1 MGQAVRFPALAGA
14 MLMLGLGAGTLIP
27 VGVRW
32 LGGRYARNGVIE
44 HSKSAVVDGVLQDPE
59 AEASAAVLTSG
70 PPLRLASASST
81 APAQSFENHSVS
93 ADADRSAVCGIIR
106 SVFPDA
112 DDETVNVW
120 AETFSGMSAVEIRDV
135 LEQKR
140 AISGSLDSIFT
151 PGLRPLTD
159 LPAMAAES
167 LGVVSSARQAER
179 QASEFNLRNAWT
191 VGYRR
196 RLVLPAV
203 QSANENTGAIGGQD
217 FIDFSSGRV
226 LKSPYLLHAAIAGDA
241 LQMFLLE
248 GGQVTR
254 RGDFVRLSD
263 GRVGIRTA
271 GGERA
276 LADSPVTDATARLR
290 ILEHGELQCSLST
303 DQWVGCGR
311 AAVVEVLRPD
321 LLTTTDGVLF
331 EAKNSGDVWRSVSS
345 GAVYLQPGR
354 VEISNVD
361 ASEELLRLEALDR
374 GDGISDPTSR

>member
-1 MGQAVRFPALAGA
+1 
-14 MLMLGLGAGTLIP
+14 MLMLGLAAGTFIP
-27 VGVRW
+27 VGMRW
-32 LGGRYARNGVIE
+32 LGGRYARNSVIE
-44 HSKSAVVDGVLQDPE
+44 HSTSAVVDGVLQDTE
-59 AEASAAVLTSG
+59 AETAAVISTSG

-93 ADADRSAVCGIIR
+93 ADADRSAIFGIIR

-159 LPAMAAES
+159 PPGIAEQA
-167 LGVVSSARQAER
+167 LAVMSSSRDAER
-179 QASEFNLRNAWT
+179 QASEINLRNAWT

-203 QSANENTGAIGGQD
+203 QAADENTGTVGGQD
-217 FIDFSSGRV
+217 FIDFSPGRV
-226 LKSPYLLHAAIAGDA
+226 LQSPYSLHAAITGDA

-271 GGERA
+271 TGERA
-276 LADSPVTDATARLR
+276 LEDSPVTEANARLR

-303 DQWVGCGR
+303 GQWTGCGR

-321 LLTTTDGVLF
+321 LLKTTDGVLF
-331 EAKNSGDVWRSVSS
+331 EAKNPSEVWTLVSS

-374 GDGISDPTSR
+374 SNGISVPTSP